1 MTEPSVAAVAK
12 ALETTQHDQADVSW
26 PDTGW
31 GRCTPWH
38 LCGLCTAVAL
48 ALDAFAREHAH
59 WQCDLCHCCGEKR
72 HDGGDPC
79 VSCESTAREREAAVW
94 EAAAKKIPTSW
105 LDPLLSGTTAVLPG
119 RGNWGCPDIE
129 QLLRALENRLRA
141 RAVEARGKPI
151 NPDYQHEKAMGREP

>member
-48 ALDAFAREHAH
+48 ALDA
-59 WQCDLCHCCGEKR
+59 
-72 HDGGDPC
+72 
-79 VSCESTAREREAAVW
+79 VAREREAAVW
-94 EAAAKKIPTSW
+94 EEAAKFV
-105 LDPLLSGTTAVLPG
+105 DAN
-119 RGNWGCPDIE
+119 RCPDSFRMEISCGHVPCGYSKAVAE
-129 QLLRALENRLRA
+129 AFRSRAAET
-141 RAVEARGKPI
+141 RGT
-151 NPDYQHEKAMGREP
+151 G